1 MNSTLNPSQ
10 PRQMDR
16 FNDRNNEISNSTPH
30 LNVSEFIDSYRDNL
44 GTRLTRACTNLRGAS
59 RPDEIFRRDYYR
71 IKDNVNEWAATVFN
85 PPLAMKFI
93 EKYDETCGEIMQCKT
108 GLALNYGDQFMLSD
122 LNSLM
127 DKLNAVKRRAVA
139 AIEQHPTIADNEI
152 EQADLHVCE
161 SSRVDLPENRSIN
174 LDNVFTDD
182 PEGIVN
188 YQQRTLPD
196 QVPRGDPDPNSSLS
210 TVVAFRSGNRIV
222 DTGPTYARQY
232 QEPERSK
239 DGIDDD
245 SVCSFTKQI
254 VQEIKQTLGGHAS
267 RIDEIESEAR
277 RFKAKTN
284 QKIRSIQVWIEDI
297 REKSVPE
304 VPPEI
309 ISSLQEVINDSAPRI
324 AVESMRG
331 EMRDLRRNII
341 SDQHMTE
348 ELQTLV
354 IDLNDQMQENSRI
367 LPYLGNN
374 TLTNNV
380 ERNKTDSRECE
391 IVRKGIKRFQKQ
403 LVQVIKNEM
412 IEEPLDISL
421 VKKCK
426 IVDIPALHTT
436 VAHLQ
441 KALQSYVKFPGTDPE
456 YIDFIE
462 DLMDRAG
469 NWCVKIEELYNKAEI
484 HSINSSKGDTN
495 DVGIFSDNAKVTI
508 YEFFNSAEIAYM
520 GRGNSVQRAY
530 RLYNRHLSGNETM
543 VDLTVRRTF

>member
-1 MNSTLNPSQ
+1 
-10 PRQMDR
+10 
-16 FNDRNNEISNSTPH
+16 
-30 LNVSEFIDSYRDNL
+30 
-44 GTRLTRACTNLRGAS
+44 
-59 RPDEIFRRDYYR
+59 
-71 IKDNVNEWAATVFN
+71 
-85 PPLAMKFI
+85 
-93 EKYDETCGEIMQCKT
+93 
-108 GLALNYGDQFMLSD
+108 
-122 LNSLM
+122 
-127 DKLNAVKRRAVA
+127 
-139 AIEQHPTIADNEI
+139 
-152 EQADLHVCE
+152 
-161 SSRVDLPENRSIN
+161 
-174 LDNVFTDD
+174 
-182 PEGIVN
+182 
-188 YQQRTLPD
+188 
-196 QVPRGDPDPNSSLS
+196 
-210 TVVAFRSGNRIV
+210 
-222 DTGPTYARQY
+222 
-232 QEPERSK
+232 
-239 DGIDDD
+239 
-245 SVCSFTKQI
+245 
-254 VQEIKQTLGGHAS
+254 
-267 RIDEIESEAR
+267 
-277 RFKAKTN
+277 
-284 QKIRSIQVWIEDI
+284 
-297 REKSVPE
+297 
-304 VPPEI
+304 
-309 ISSLQEVINDSAPRI
+309 
-324 AVESMRG
+324 
-331 EMRDLRRNII
+331 
-341 SDQHMTE
+341 
-348 ELQTLV
+348 
-354 IDLNDQMQENSRI
+354 MQENSRI

-380 ERNKTDSRECE
+380 ERNKTDSSECE

-520 GRGNSVQRAY
+520 GRGNSVQRTY